1 MSAYLSKEKIQEII
15 ATYGGGNGKNSGAT
29 EVQIAL
35 FTTRIQSMS
44 DHLRDNRKDNS
55 CKKALLTL
63 VGKRKRLLTYLQNT
77 NLAGYREILEKLNI
91 RK

>member
-1 MSAYLSKEKIQEII
+1 MSAYLTKEKVQTII
-15 ATYGGGNGKNSGAT
+15 SEFGGNDKNSGAV

-44 DHLRDNRKDNS
+44 EHLRENKKDNS
-55 CKKALLTL
+55 CRKALLTL
-63 VGKRKRLLTYLQNT
+63 VGKRKRLLSYLHKKD
-77 NLAGYREILEKLNI
+77 LASYRAILEKLNI